1 MLLAAIT
8 ISCVCYRR
16 YLFALKI
23 KRHNVHATEIIMT
36 TSEEE
41 GKYTITKETPD
52 KESGNYHIP
61 TALSTQ
67 DHLNDNKIA
76 NLKHTNFTNF
86 TTATFG
92 SIKNKVL
99 PDSDTDQNNNE
110 DPFKGCEAIIPE
122 VDSESSGTMRKSVR
136 SVKSKKSTI

>member
-1 MLLAAIT
+1 
-8 ISCVCYRR
+8 
-16 YLFALKI
+16 
-23 KRHNVHATEIIMT
+23 MT

-52 KESGNYHIP
+52 KESGNYNIP
-61 TALSTQ
+61 TTLSTQ

-122 VDSESSGTMRKSVR
+122 VDSESSGTMRKSVKSVR